1 VDKQTTKIMEIIGQI
16 TVDTDI
22 WSSIYE
28 VVQNPNIKNIVEIGT
43 WNGMGSTLCVIDGI
57 KNFPNDKYF
66 WSIELYPNMYKSAVK
81 NLNDFLTPNIKLLN
95 GRIIEPEEVYWF
107 DHSTINLKSDSH
119 AIKWYNKDMKF
130 LKNSENVLSEL
141 PESIDLLIL
150 DGGEYTTYP
159 EYHKLKDRTNTIVL
173 DDVNIL
179 KCKKIR
185 EELLSDSNFKLLNE
199 NLEERNGFSIFQRNK

>member
-1 VDKQTTKIMEIIGQI
+1 MKIIGQI

-28 VVQNPNIKNIVEIGT
+28 VVQNPNVKNIVEIGT

-66 WSIELYPNMYKSAVK
+66 WSIELYSDMYESAVK
-81 NLNDFLTPNIKLLN
+81 NLSDFLTPNIKLLS

-119 AIKWYNKDMKF
+119 AIKWYNKDMEF
-130 LKNSENVLSEL
+130 LKNSENVLSQL

-199 NLEERNGFSIFQRNK
+199 NLKERNGFSIFQRNK

>member
-1 VDKQTTKIMEIIGQI
+1 
-16 TVDTDI
+16 
-22 WSSIYE
+22 
-28 VVQNPNIKNIVEIGT
+28 
-43 WNGMGSTLCVIDGI
+43 
-57 KNFPNDKYF
+57 
-66 WSIELYPNMYKSAVK
+66 MYKSAVK

>member
-1 VDKQTTKIMEIIGQI
+1 
-16 TVDTDI
+16 
-22 WSSIYE
+22 
-28 VVQNPNIKNIVEIGT
+28 
-43 WNGMGSTLCVIDGI
+43 
-57 KNFPNDKYF
+57 
-66 WSIELYPNMYKSAVK
+66 
-81 NLNDFLTPNIKLLN
+81 
-95 GRIIEPEEVYWF
+95 
-107 DHSTINLKSDSH
+107 
-119 AIKWYNKDMKF
+119 
-130 LKNSENVLSEL
+130 
-141 PESIDLLIL
+141 LIL